1 MILIFIQLVIFKVI
15 SKFLDI
21 NKIERMAAEVGASAL
36 TGGILGGAGAL
47 GAGIAGI
54 GELSLGS
61 IASTAAAGAIGSA
74 VSGQAA
80 NMIPGEIGQGVAQV
94 LGTVAGGAVGNRIY
108 NRAKTRA
115 RGQQNRINEEQ
126 QALLQPNSDDTA
138 VSTLS
143 ASRAR
148 RDTVTAA
155 HRVGRGQRL
164 GGNTP
169 SLTPSQPTTAPTVEL
184 SPQPSNPRRLW

>member
-1 MILIFIQLVIFKVI
+1 
-15 SKFLDI
+15 
-21 NKIERMAAEVGASAL
+21 
-36 TGGILGGAGAL
+36 
-47 GAGIAGI
+47 
-54 GELSLGS
+54 
-61 IASTAAAGAIGSA
+61 
-74 VSGQAA
+74 
-80 NMIPGEIGQGVAQV
+80 MIPGEIGQGVAQV

-164 GGNTP
+164 GGNTGISNITNSP
-169 SLTPSQPTTAPTVEL
+169 PRQQQPATILKIQQKKQLKP
-184 SPQPSNPRRLW
+184 